1 MDTEELMRQ
10 VGRIKILTRK
20 LLDERLIGD
29 YHSIFKGQGVE
40 FDEVRPYEPGDDV
53 RQIDWNVTARI
64 GTPYIKRFCEER
76 ELTVLFLVDV
86 SGSQAFGSAC
96 QTKQHLAAEVASL
109 LALAAIQNQDK
120 AGLILFADTILH
132 RLSPRRGRTAAL
144 RIVREV
150 LAAQATGRQTD
161 LAGALRFLDR
171 VQKRKALVFI
181 LSDFQ
186 DHGYERKLA
195 AFARRHDVIAITIA
209 DPAERHLPNVGLLSI
224 QDPETGEIIL
234 FDTASHACRHAFEA
248 AAQRRLDNLASSL
261 RAIDVDQL
269 LLQTDQDVTK
279 TLIAFF
285 KTRAHHRRS

>member
-120 AGLILFADTILH
+120 AGLILFADTIL
-132 RLSPRRGRTAAL
+132 L
-144 RIVREV
+144 
-150 LAAQATGRQTD
+150 
-161 LAGALRFLDR
+161 
-171 VQKRKALVFI
+171 
-181 LSDFQ
+181 
-186 DHGYERKLA
+186 
-195 AFARRHDVIAITIA
+195 
-209 DPAERHLPNVGLLSI
+209 
-224 QDPETGEIIL
+224 
-234 FDTASHACRHAFEA
+234 
-248 AAQRRLDNLASSL
+248 
-261 RAIDVDQL
+261 
-269 LLQTDQDVTK
+269 
-279 TLIAFF
+279 
-285 KTRAHHRRS
+285 

>member
-161 LAGALRFLDR
+161 LAGALRFLDS

-186 DHGYERKLA
+186 CDGWEDPLRILSRK
-195 AFARRHDVIAITIA
+195 HDIIACPISA
-209 DPAERHLPNVGLLSI
+209 PAESDLPNVGLVELR
-224 QDPETGEIIL
+224 DPETGEVQL
-234 FDTASHACRHAFEA
+234 VDTSSKQIREAFQTA
-248 AAQRRLDNLASSL
+248 ARADSSRLAQTFQAAR
-261 RAIDVDQL
+261 IDVLPLSTERPSLD
-269 LLQTDQDVTK
+269 DV
-279 TLIAFF
+279 
-285 KTRAHHRRS
+285 RALFVKRRARRR